1 MDDVRTDRR
10 DGDEKGMTIVLSIV
24 AEGQLVKTITSWF
37 DVHIFAGVKMRRV
50 SGQDK
55 WHHPRFGQTIGPI
68 VSPSRLIIHCV
79 NRRHLTAV
87 GARDIIETRNGRVR
101 NIISRG
107 RATDCNSAV
116 YALFQF

>member
-1 MDDVRTDRR
+1 MDNVRTDRR

-55 WHHPRFGQTIGPI
+55 WHHPRFCICSGKPLGP
-68 VSPSRLIIHCV
+68 LF
-79 NRRHLTAV
+79 RRA
-87 GARDIIETRNGRVR
+87 A
-101 NIISRG
+101 
-107 RATDCNSAV
+107 
-116 YALFQF
+116 